1 MKAQRHGTIVCL
13 LGLLGLLAGC
23 AAPPEAGK
31 ADPGLAQYVLT
42 SVPADVQ
49 NRTLVDFGGAV
60 HLVGWDLDAKATA
73 APGSTLRLKFYWR
86 SVKKLSDGWGLFTHL
101 VAPGA
106 PKPYA
111 FDGIGPLRESVP
123 DTTHG
128 RKQKLAPSDW
138 VPGLVYVDEQDIK
151 IPDLS
156 AEEVTL
162 SVGLHREALQVVGR
176 ELDGLTGLRL
186 PILSGLSD
194 GENRAVVARLATG
207 VNPHQKRSKTDK
219 KPKPERRPGGAERAP
234 QGKREPLRPGT
245 ALDKADAKATP

>member
-13 LGLLGLLAGC
+13 LGLLGLLTGC
-23 AAPPEAGK
+23 AAPPEASK
-31 ADPGLAQYVLT
+31 HDPELAQYVLA

-60 HLVGWDLDAKATA
+60 HLVGWDLDSKATA
-73 APGSTLRLKFYWR
+73 APGSTVHVKFYWR
-86 SVKKLSDGWGLFTHL
+86 SVKKLSDGWRLFTHL

-111 FDGIGPLRESVP
+111 FDGAGPLR
-123 DTTHG
+123 
-128 RKQKLAPSDW
+128 KLSPSDW
-138 VPGLVYVDEQDIK
+138 VPGMVYVDEQDIK

-156 AEEVTL
+156 AAEVTL

-194 GENRAVVARLATG
+194 GQNRAIVARLATG
-207 VNPHQKRSKTDK
+207 VDPSQKRPKADK
-219 KPKPERRPGGAERAP
+219 KSKPERRPGSAERAP
-234 QGKREPLRPGT
+234 QGKREPLRPGA
-245 ALDKADAKATP
+245 ALDKAAPQATP